1 MKQNIQN
8 QLIQTFSV
16 SFFPN
21 HYSSQP
27 EAKELAY
34 GSFRKKF
41 SVFQERATKE
51 AVSLWSPAR
60 FVEGGKRSIANTIE
74 VCAITLDFDNGT
86 DWTDFID
93 EWKSKGYAFWV
104 HNTYSHTEEKPKW
117 RAVFPLLD
125 PCPKEEWS
133 VVWERAAS
141 LIGHNACDV
150 SASDASRM
158 YWLPGKPLNSPK
170 EAHKFLPF
178 DGDFIDWRDLLPEE
192 EPEQVASKPQQT
204 QSMSRGSSATYS
216 SGLSPNDDFDNRA
229 SWDELLVGWDIVKT
243 VDGLTHWTRPGKKE
257 KTTSATTGYRA
268 TLGGER
274 MYVFS
279 SNAGLPTST
288 YLKKSFLY
296 ALLNHNGDVSK
307 SAADLASRGYGERSM
322 MPSKAKVSSSV
333 IEQIGVDSNVDWDFE
348 TMFTDLGNARRFVAD
363 WGDDLRYVVESKNWA
378 KWTGKRWQIGDLSSA
393 SIQELAIKSAATFA
407 ESNVNYADNNTRLQI
422 IKWSQKSVS
431 SGKLKSCIELA
442 SNMLAV
448 SLNDFD
454 NHPSLLNT
462 QDGIVNVDTGE
473 LMPHDKTK
481 LMCQITNC
489 GYKVVGG
496 SPVVFAQ
503 FLGKVI
509 PDNDTRLFLLK
520 WLGYG
525 FTGYT
530 HDQTFLFSYGASGA
544 NGKSTLFN
552 LIEWMAGSYATT
564 MDQAAIM
571 TNKGFNSN
579 TYELAKLV
587 SKRWVTVAEIG
598 DGRFNEQLLKVL
610 TGGDLMTARQVYEK
624 AVEFQPVLKLAM
636 FGNHKP
642 IISQEASTWRRVRLI
657 DFNVT
662 IPEEERDAKLGEK
675 LREEASIILSYLI
688 GAYRL
693 SKKDG
698 MKPSEI
704 MTKDAEEYKEE
715 NNILQLFFD
724 EKLRFSKVA
733 SVMVSTLHKEYLE
746 WARERNATLYNPTS
760 FGRIISTPLLQL
772 GCTKRRTNEGFR
784 WSGVEIGG
792 I

>member
-1 MKQNIQN
+1 MIQKIQD
-8 QLIQTFSV
+8 QLNQTFNV
-16 SFFPN
+16 SFFTT
-21 HYSSQP
+21 HYSNAF

-60 FVEGGKRSIANTIE
+60 FVEGSTRSIATTVE
-74 VCAITLDFDNGT
+74 LCAITLDFDNGN
-86 DWTDFID
+86 DWSDFID

-104 HNTYSHTEEKPKW
+104 HNTYSHTVKKPKW
-117 RAVFPLLD
+117 RAVFPLLK

-133 VVWERAAS
+133 MVWERAAS
-141 LIGHNACDV
+141 LLGHNACDV
-150 SASDASRM
+150 SASDAPRI
-158 YWLPGKPLNSPK
+158 YWLPGKPLGLPK
-170 EAHKFLPF
+170 DSHQFLPF

-192 EPEQVASKPQQT
+192 ESEPAVVTNHQFQNV
-204 QSMSRGSSATYS
+204 SRGSSATY
-216 SGLSPNDDFDNRA
+216 SGLSPNDDFDNQA
-229 SWDELLVGWDIVKT
+229 TWDELLIGWEKIKT
-243 VDGLTHWTRPGKKE
+243 VDGLTHWKRPGKKE
-257 KTTSATTGYRA
+257 KTTSATTGNRPM
-268 TLGGER
+268 LGGDR
-274 MYVFS
+274 MYCFS

-288 YLKKSFLY
+288 YLKKSAVY
-296 ALLNHNGDVSK
+296 AFSFHNGDFSK
-307 SAADLASRGYGERSM
+307 SAAELSQKGYGERTLTT
-322 MPSKAKVSSSV
+322 SKAQVSSTLV
-333 IEQIGVDSNVDWDFE
+333 NAIGNDASIDWDFE

-363 WGDDLRYVVESKNWA
+363 WGEDLRYVVESKEWA
-378 KWTGKRWQIGDLSSA
+378 RWNGKRWEVGAIATST
-393 SIQELAIKSAATFA
+393 IQALAIKSAEMFA
-407 ESNVNYADNNTRLQI
+407 ESNVNYADNNTRIQI

-442 SNMLAV
+442 ANMLAV

-481 LMCQITNC
+481 LMVQITNC
-489 GYKVVGG
+489 GYNT
-496 SPVVFAQ
+496 SLDARPTMFSS
-503 FLGKVI
+503 FLKKIIV
-509 PDNDTRLFLLK
+509 DDDTRLFLLK

-564 MDQAAIM
+564 MDQSAIM
-571 TNKGFNSN
+571 SNKGFATN

-610 TGGDLMTARQVYEK
+610 TGGDMMTARQVYEK

-675 LREEASIILSYLI
+675 LRGEASIILAYLI
-688 GAYRL
+688 GAYRM
-693 SKKDG
+693 SKEQG
-698 MKPSEI
+698 MKPSAL
-704 MTKDAEEYKEE
+704 MTNDAEEYKEE

-724 EKLRFSKVA
+724 EKLRFSSVA
-733 SVMVSTLHKEYLE
+733 TVMVSSMHKEYLE

-760 FGRIISTPLLQL
+760 FGRIIATPLLQR
-772 GCTKRRTNEGFR
+772 GCSKRRTNEGIR
-784 WSGVEIGG
+784 WAGVEIGG